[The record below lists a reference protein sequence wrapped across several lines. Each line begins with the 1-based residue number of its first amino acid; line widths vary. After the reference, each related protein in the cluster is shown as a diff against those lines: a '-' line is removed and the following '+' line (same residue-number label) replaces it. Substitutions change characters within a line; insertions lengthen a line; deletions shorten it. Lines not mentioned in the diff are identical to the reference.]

1 VSKVSLNGNDM
12 KIDSLTPSL
21 ILGILGVGLVL
32 APSAQSQP
40 TCPAPTN
47 LREARESSCAEI
59 YSATPERVR
68 LNLGGRDLPVD
79 TSSAEKIGTF
89 ANFAPTQTLLR
100 KDPSDPRAF
109 NVLTTANYARADVQ
123 LSDGSLVWTKPYS
136 QIALASGNSCG
147 VGNLYESLPGQ
158 PSPILC
164 LRSGSILVVTPSNQS
179 QVSVVTDE
187 GMVFTPGTI
196 YLVNRN
202 AAQKRTDVFV
212 FSGGGAVQM
221 LVNNNTACASPS
233 QTMPGMTVNALGKEC
248 RFRIDAGQYVSVTS
262 QDLSL
267 PKSFDLPAW
276 VATDPFFAPLRANTG
291 LQLASSS
298 PQTADAFPPS
308 TASSAIAAVQTPL
321 AESVISQE
329 TNCLVMAAEDPFGG
343 ASAEANFLNP
353 PVLPPKPAPVIP
365 PPMPQPKTIRGMW

>member
-1 VSKVSLNGNDM
+1 M

-21 ILGILGVGLVL
+21 ILGILGVGLIL

-68 LNLGGRDLPVD
+68 LNLGGRELPVD

-136 QIALASGNSCG
+136 QISFASGNSCG
-147 VGNLYESLPGQ
+147 VSNLYESLPGQ

-212 FSGGGAVQM
+212 FSGGGAVRM

-329 TNCLVMAAEDPFGG
+329 TNCSVMAAEDPFGG